1 MKHPFKAHST
11 LKKVNT
17 NKEKLRK
24 ELQIATV
31 EFLKTNK
38 INYQP
43 ESPNAKVRSVRVNEL
58 GSYSDVHEFYY
69 NVINVKEGNHE

>member
-1 MKHPFKAHST
+1 MKHPFKARST
-11 LKKVNT
+11 LKTVNT
-17 NKEKLRK
+17 NKEKLRE

-43 ESPNAKVRSVRVNEL
+43 DSPNAKVRSVRVNEL

-69 NVINVKEGNHE
+69 NVTHVKEGNHE

>member
-24 ELQIATV
+24 ELQIATI

-43 ESPNAKVRSVRVNEL
+43 DSPNAKVRSVRVNEL

-69 NVINVKEGNHE
+69 NVTHVKEGNHE